1 MPTPAVLQ
9 DSHPP
14 ATITWQRR
22 ASRRSLLRTAIG
34 CVATA
39 LLAAAGTPAAMA
51 AATQT
56 PRAAIVF
63 GGSGQLGAEIVRELV
78 AAGHDVTVFLR
89 PSSSQ
94 ERIAG
99 LPVKRVEGDV
109 LVEADV
115 ERALKARRYDLVID
129 ALGRSESDVTF
140 FATSGVNI
148 AKWAKA
154 TGVGQLVLHSSVG
167 VGSSKPAYPPQRY
180 EAMSR
185 LFAAKKAGEDA
196 FIATGIGYTI
206 IRNAVLRDLPAG
218 AEDRARLYDD
228 PLKFGTVS
236 RRGLGRL
243 TRECVDNPA
252 CRNKIFTAVDETME
266 RVR

>member
-1 MPTPAVLQ
+1 
-9 DSHPP
+9 
-14 ATITWQRR
+14 
-22 ASRRSLLRTAIG
+22 
-34 CVATA
+34 
-39 LLAAAGTPAAMA
+39 
-51 AATQT
+51 
-56 PRAAIVF
+56 
-63 GGSGQLGAEIVRELV
+63 
-78 AAGHDVTVFLR
+78 VTVFLR
-89 PSSSQ
+89 PSSSRT
-94 ERIAG
+94 RIAG
-99 LPVKRVEGDV
+99 LPVKFVEGDV
-109 LVEADV
+109 LVDADV
-115 ERALKARRYDLVID
+115 ERALKVRRYDLVVD

-180 EAMSR
+180 DAMSR

-196 FIATGIGYTI
+196 FIGTGIGYTI
-206 IRNAVLRDLPAG
+206 IRNAVLRDLPPG